1 MSRLNE
7 TYFNGR
13 IDYNISPTQR
23 LYVRYLKDIGELD
36 APDNTVTPRRI
47 LATNKPDNFVA
58 VLNSTV
64 SARSV
69 NEFKVGLNRAPTTLS
84 VLPGVPGWKG
94 HSSTSAAVSF
104 NRASMAVRSGVAAPG
119 GTTRQSSAGNG
130 RGSDY
135 RGKTYTILDNF
146 SYLAGNHQI
155 KAGFEFRA
163 IRIPLNQLGGV
174 TYSIAI

>member
-1 MSRLNE
+1 M
-7 TYFNGR
+7 
-13 IDYNISPTQR
+13 
-23 LYVRYLKDIGELD
+23 
-36 APDNTVTPRRI
+36 
-47 LATNKPDNFVA
+47 
-58 VLNSTV
+58 
-64 SARSV
+64 

-84 VLPGVPGWKG
+84 VLPGVPGLEG
-94 HSSTSAAVSF
+94 TLINISGSIVQPGVNGGAP
-104 NRASMAVRSGVAAPG
+104 SGVAAPG

-174 TYSIAI
+174 TYSYSNLNNFLSNTGATVAYIGDLGFRVANRNTTSDICRTSGEFVRI